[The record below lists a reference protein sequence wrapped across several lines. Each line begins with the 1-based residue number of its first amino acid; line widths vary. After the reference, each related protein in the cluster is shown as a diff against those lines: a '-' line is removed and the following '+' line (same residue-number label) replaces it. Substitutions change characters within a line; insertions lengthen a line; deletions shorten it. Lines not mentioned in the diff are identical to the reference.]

1 MDLLSDAPNI
11 LAGCRSIW
19 TTPLPYEE
27 GAPARRII
35 HCRDLRLSGQA
46 RLDRLGVRLSQGY
59 LKCGSTATDERDWVR
74 DVRVRASFGQHWQVI
89 LELRDLQRP
98 ADADHIQWF
107 DLGGQIAS
115 AVIIEIRRCGVDGWW
130 SGWELAMG
138 GVLLEGEVLNKPEPH
153 AETGLELTT
162 CDLAALPSKL
172 RAERRGHEVR
182 YRTRF
187 FEVGFDLN
195 YAAFSYFSL
204 DGDGTGRTAR
214 NLLREA
220 SSADLPASLIE
231 YQVQGVRLHAV
242 GEPAVAALS
251 RNAMRGTVAVQGA
264 TVTYELELGQSG
276 QIYRL
281 RWEVRE
287 DRLVLNA
294 ERTGER
300 PLRAW
305 TSSAWALACDSRV
318 IPVAT
323 LGRITRQGETG
334 LLDLPVLLHAPGFG
348 TLNVSSTGGTCC
360 WRSDSIRPQI
370 YTTTGELKLGEVAQ
384 PEGDYLL
391 LPGHHAA
398 EVVFAVQP
406 LAPVWA
412 DATMPREVERA
423 LQRHMLT
430 ALTYRPDTAT
440 FSNNS
445 NGVHCYMCMD
455 SWSATAVRVGEILPG
470 FSGLDMLRDSLER
483 WLDDSPAYGS
493 GNSSLFAHRYED
505 EYLGIAPAAM
515 LGLAEFLLASRDH
528 AWAARY
534 RGQIRRELELLRARD
549 LDGDG
554 LIESPYRLGI
564 SGEHHWST
572 AWYDILSF
580 GWKCAYSNAQLYAA
594 LQLLAEALPAVG
606 QLDLAEGLA
615 AWAER
620 LKANYTGTFLHPET
634 GWLAGWRCKDD
645 RLHDYAF
652 PAVNGAAVAAGLL
665 EEDLARSVMRRL
677 WDTMLAAG
685 FHDFRL
691 GVPTS
696 LYAIPD
702 ADVAIY
708 QIGRPFGDYM
718 NGGAN
723 HAQACHFVNALYRVG
738 MTDEADR
745 VLLGLCSSLADDTAI
760 GGCDGAGVDWRMW
773 DGTPSGYEGLLT
785 DQFAFLATAF
795 DRYRMERT

>member
-1 MDLLSDAPNI
+1 
-11 LAGCRSIW
+11 
-19 TTPLPYEE
+19 
-27 GAPARRII
+27 
-35 HCRDLRLSGQA
+35 
-46 RLDRLGVRLSQGY
+46 
-59 LKCGSTATDERDWVR
+59 
-74 DVRVRASFGQHWQVI
+74 
-89 LELRDLQRP
+89 
-98 ADADHIQWF
+98 
-107 DLGGQIAS
+107 
-115 AVIIEIRRCGVDGWW
+115 
-130 SGWELAMG
+130 
-138 GVLLEGEVLNKPEPH
+138 
-153 AETGLELTT
+153 
-162 CDLAALPSKL
+162 
-172 RAERRGHEVR
+172 
-182 YRTRF
+182 
-187 FEVGFDLN
+187 
-195 YAAFSYFSL
+195 
-204 DGDGTGRTAR
+204 
-214 NLLREA
+214 
-220 SSADLPASLIE
+220 
-231 YQVQGVRLHAV
+231 
-242 GEPAVAALS
+242 
-251 RNAMRGTVAVQGA
+251 
-264 TVTYELELGQSG
+264 
-276 QIYRL
+276 
-281 RWEVRE
+281 
-287 DRLVLNA
+287 
-294 ERTGER
+294 
-300 PLRAW
+300 
-305 TSSAWALACDSRV
+305 V

-685 FHDFRL
+685 CHDFRL